1 MTSSRR
7 IFVACLIVIL
17 AVGVLPPPQA
27 VALPLPPGV
36 NEAVSFFHFLGA
48 LNRRNRVYTEAKRTQ
63 ADVDAYYET
72 LRRALA
78 ADLVKGEL
86 VTAPSQK
93 PVRSYVRMTQA
104 LAAEKRAA
112 TAQIEA
118 EKNDAR
124 RNFNREV
131 GTNLFDLLVASPGGQ
146 RLVKDVKSTIDELRK
161 AALLVKAAAD
171 GASLEA
177 ALQALAD
184 RVTSSEQVG
193 NIVRGLGGVLAQ
205 EIDGLL
211 GGIIKKL
218 TDASGA
224 ASGELDAA
232 LAQIGNLEGR
242 LDEIAGEHDRVPF
255 SIAGDGSPLSDVR
268 LVKEEEAAL
277 NVAIDAIVKYGIII
291 GALSD
296 MNKGERSAMRDRIR
310 RTLLETRLADLGHAI
325 TLAQNVRCEHVTQGA
340 YNEVAATL
348 GQTPEVPREGS
359 EVRYLVCYDNK
370 TSEAIFAALIG
381 PSKSDTTTT
390 TIESGD
396 DGGEEPGAEGTG
408 SDGDPYA
415 PLTYHIDVAPEKMAG
430 TEQGFGSFYQI
441 WIDATEEG
449 EMAHFAT
456 PGLTGGTLD
465 ISFDFAAMTVSGSF
479 DLIYDQVPKGDES
492 VCAGSPEAFYGTA
505 RGAFVDLPIVPAP
518 TSETPPADW
527 ALSDED
533 WYPRDEG
540 DWYVG
545 GGFPVD
551 LAMSGIIVMSC
562 ATYDGETSYA
572 EWPFD
577 EAATVTAWT
586 DSSISFYRNQGP
598 DHVTRTSINLVVTT
612 VDGGDA
618 NPNWRYS
625 FWWSDEP
632 DRQIPDPLE
641 G

>member
-1 MTSSRR
+1 LEVELASDGGDQFRSEETQKHADFFRDAYAAQEELAGRKKPEKPSGGRKWSRWWR
-7 IFVACLIVIL
+7 NPLVWLALVLIVL
-17 AVGVLPPPQA
+17 LLFSTSVAQWPWENSRATVTGQGSPSSGSDPDVEGDPPP
-27 VALPLPPGV
+27 P
-36 NEAVSFFHFLGA
+36 
-48 LNRRNRVYTEAKRTQ
+48 
-63 ADVDAYYET
+63 ADE
-72 LRRALA
+72 
-78 ADLVKGEL
+78 E
-86 VTAPSQK
+86 
-93 PVRSYVRMTQA
+93 
-104 LAAEKRAA
+104 
-112 TAQIEA
+112 
-118 EKNDAR
+118 
-124 RNFNREV
+124 
-131 GTNLFDLLVASPGGQ
+131 
-146 RLVKDVKSTIDELRK
+146 
-161 AALLVKAAAD
+161 
-171 GASLEA
+171 
-177 ALQALAD
+177 
-184 RVTSSEQVG
+184 SE
-193 NIVRGLGGVLAQ
+193 
-205 EIDGLL
+205 
-211 GGIIKKL
+211 
-218 TDASGA
+218 
-224 ASGELDAA
+224 
-232 LAQIGNLEGR
+232 
-242 LDEIAGEHDRVPF
+242 
-255 SIAGDGSPLSDVR
+255 
-268 LVKEEEAAL
+268 
-277 NVAIDAIVKYGIII
+277 
-291 GALSD
+291 
-296 MNKGERSAMRDRIR
+296 
-310 RTLLETRLADLGHAI
+310 
-325 TLAQNVRCEHVTQGA
+325 
-340 YNEVAATL
+340 
-348 GQTPEVPREGS
+348 
-359 EVRYLVCYDNK
+359 
-370 TSEAIFAALIG
+370 
-381 PSKSDTTTT
+381 
-390 TIESGD
+390 
-396 DGGEEPGAEGTG
+396 AEGTG

-415 PLTYHIDVAPEKMAG
+415 PLAYHIDVAPEKMAG

-492 VCAGSPEAFYGTA
+492 VCPGNPQAFSGTA
-505 RGAFVDLPIVPAP
+505 TGAFVDLPIVPAP
-518 TSETPPADW
+518 TSETPPADR